1 MPECRIQRWLASNI
15 FVNFRHGESGESTD
29 QCTGCSFSKLRAP
42 ALKIPFTS
50 NGSFACRL
58 RDVRGSHI
66 SQLSTGSFPFLP
78 IVISST
84 RPAPSS
90 PSTSY
95 IQSSRS
101 GRVKKY
107 PRRCNLIQRGAF
119 EVLRLL
125 GRWSLNEH
133 SFEDTAGTPFQPTE
147 ADDVCPNTLY
157 MMDKREAA
165 ERRVFVE
172 RRNTLLNFIF
182 IYVRPNPSFS
192 QLI

>member
-1 MPECRIQRWLASNI
+1 M
-15 FVNFRHGESGESTD
+15 NFRHGESGESPD
-29 QCTGCSFSKLRAP
+29 QRTGRSFSKLRTPAP

-58 RDVRGSHI
+58 RDVRGNHI

-84 RPAPSS
+84 RPAPFS
-90 PSTSY
+90 PPTSY
-95 IQSSRS
+95 FQSSRS

-107 PRRCNLIQRGAF
+107 PRRCNLIQCGAF
-119 EVLRLL
+119 EVLHLL
-125 GRWSLNEH
+125 GRSSLNEH

-157 MMDKREAA
+157 VMFKRYC
-165 ERRVFVE
+165 RWR
-172 RRNTLLNFIF
+172 TLPADFQYHYRQKHRYDF
-182 IYVRPNPSFS
+182 A
-192 QLI
+192 